1 MVDGMEIRVFPSNA
15 DLPDHLRWQIISII
29 RMEWHE
35 TAGDYTGPQ
44 ALPDAWHP
52 SHVAGTEGDA
62 LVSYAGVVW
71 RDIEHAGQGF
81 RTYGLSSVFTFPALR
96 RRGFGGRIVQ
106 CATSRIRHAGDG
118 DIAVLF
124 TMDGM
129 EPFYEQSGWQAMPS
143 TEFLIGDRAS
153 PELHDAVAMMLF
165 VSAKGNHHRS
175 AFEHARVYF
184 GEDPW

>member
-1 MVDGMEIRVFPSNA
+1 MEIQVFPSNA

-52 SHVAGTEGDA
+52 SHVVGTEGDA

-71 RDIEHAGQGF
+71 RGIEHAGQGF

-96 RRGFGGRIVQ
+96 RCGFGGRLVQ
-106 CATSRIRHAGDG
+106 CASRIRQARNA
-118 DIAVLF
+118 DIAALF
-124 TMDGM
+124 TTNGM
-129 EPFYEQSGWQAMPS
+129 EPFYERRGWLAMPS

-165 VSAKGNHHRS
+165 VSAKGNYHRS

-184 GEDPW
+184 GEDSW